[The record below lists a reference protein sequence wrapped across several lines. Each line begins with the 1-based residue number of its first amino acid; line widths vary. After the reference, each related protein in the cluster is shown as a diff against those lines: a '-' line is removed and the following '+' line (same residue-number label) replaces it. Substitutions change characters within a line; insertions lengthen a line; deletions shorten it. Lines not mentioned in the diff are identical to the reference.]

1 MALINVAAREIHC
14 KIVYYGPGLCGKT
27 TNLKY
32 IHSAVPGQAKGD
44 LISIATETERTL
56 FFDFLPLDLGQV
68 HGFQTRIHLFTVPG
82 QVLYERTRVAVLNGA
97 DGVVFVA
104 DSQRHKLQEDVQ
116 SLQELAKNITIM
128 GKKFLEF
135 PLVMQYNKRD
145 LENALPVEV
154 LDRYLNSI
162 RVPRF
167 EAAAASGVGV
177 FDTLKAISKL
187 VISKL

>member
-14 KIVYYGPGLCGKT
+14 KIVYYGPGLGGKT

-32 IHSAVPGQAKGD
+32 IHTTVPQQAKGE

-116 SLQELAKNITIM
+116 SLQELARNVTLM
-128 GKKFLEF
+128 GKRFLEF

-145 LENALPVEV
+145 LENALPVEIM
-154 LDRYLNSI
+154 DRYLNSI
-162 RVPRF
+162 KVPRF
-167 EAAAASGVGV
+167 EASAAKGTGV

>member
-116 SLQELAKNITIM
+116 SLQELARNVTLM

-154 LDRYLNSI
+154 MDRYLNSI
-162 RVPRF
+162 RVPRY
-167 EAAAASGVGV
+167 EASASSGVGV

>member
-145 LENALPVEV
+145 LESALPVEV

-162 RVPRF
+162 HVPRF
-167 EAAAASGVGV
+167 EAAASSGRGV

>member
-32 IHSAVPGQAKGD
+32 IHSAVPGKAKGD

-116 SLQELAKNITIM
+116 SLQELARNITLM

-145 LENALPVEV
+145 LESALPVVV

-162 RVPRF
+162 HVPRF
-167 EAAAASGVGV
+167 EAAAASGRGV

>member
-1 MALINVAAREIHC
+1 MAIINVAQREIRC

-32 IHSAVPGQAKGD
+32 IHRVAPQATKSD
-44 LISIATETERTL
+44 MLSIATETERTL

-68 HGFQTRIHLFTVPG
+68 HGFQTRFHLFTVPG

-116 SLQELAKNITIM
+116 SLQELARNITLM

-145 LENALPVEV
+145 LENALPVDV
-154 LDRYLNSI
+154 MDRYLNSI
-162 RVPRF
+162 RVPRY
-167 EAAAASGVGV
+167 EAAAAGGVGV
-177 FDTLKAISKL
+177 FETLRAISKL
-187 VISKL
+187 